1 MKVILAVMCTNRPE
15 KKLKKKTTV
24 NSAKFETTARALDAF
39 CPLTQA

>member
-15 KKLKKKTTV
+15 KKLKKTTV

-39 CPLTQA
+39 CPLTQG

>member
-15 KKLKKKTTV
+15 KNKKKTTV

-39 CPLTQA
+39 CPLTQG